1 MEEGKRRRCVSRSQ
15 AEDPQEEKEMAAAIV
30 EMSGI
35 VRPDGT
41 LELDQKLTVPPG
53 RVKVRVEPVET
64 PTAPAETLVEFVD
77 RTRREL
83 AAAGHKFMNDEEVTA
98 WIEELRADD
107 DRLEEIYRQAEEE
120 KRRLE
125 QRS

>member
-1 MEEGKRRRCVSRSQ
+1 
-15 AEDPQEEKEMAAAIV
+15 MAAAIV
-30 EMSGI
+30 ETSGI

-41 LELDQKLTVPPG
+41 LELDHKLTVPPG
-53 RVKVRVEPVET
+53 RVKVRLEPVET
-64 PTAPAETLVEFVD
+64 PTAPTETLIEFVD

-120 KRRLE
+120 ERRLE